1 MGLTINGTTKTPIPL
16 VPGVK
21 CVDIASGA
29 DHLVIL
35 TASGKFYT
43 MGCGE
48 QGQLGRAPA
57 RSALGESRRGKTEV
71 LQPKLGSIKNIRTL
85 ADAIWATSYW

>member
-1 MGLTINGTTKTPIPL
+1 MGLTMQGKTTCPIPL
-16 VPGVK
+16 IPDVK

-35 TASGKFYT
+35 AANGKFYT

-48 QGQLGRAPA
+48 QGQLGRAGP

-71 LQPKLGSIKNIRTL
+71 LQPKMGSIKNIRTL
-85 ADAIWATSYW
+85 ADGIWATSYW